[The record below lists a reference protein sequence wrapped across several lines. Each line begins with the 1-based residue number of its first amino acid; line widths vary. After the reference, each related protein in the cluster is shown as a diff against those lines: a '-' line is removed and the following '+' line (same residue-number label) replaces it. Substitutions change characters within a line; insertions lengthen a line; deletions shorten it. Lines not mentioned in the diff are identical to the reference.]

1 MNNYDLSR
9 RLVAEFLGVGF
20 LLATVVG
27 SGIMGEAMAGG
38 NAAIALLGNTLATG
52 AILVVLILILGP
64 ISGAH
69 LNPAVTVSFVMQRQ
83 MSPGIGAAYVA
94 VQVCGG
100 LGGVM
105 AAHVMF
111 GEPVLSL
118 ATQSRAGFGQW
129 VAEFIATFGLVATII
144 GCLRFRPEA
153 VAYAVGLF
161 ISAGYWFTS
170 STSFANPA
178 VAFARAFSDT
188 FTGIRLADSPAFM
201 VAEFCGAAAATLV
214 FGWLL
219 RKDPVARDATG
230 KSREN

>member
-1 MNNYDLSR
+1 MNDYDLAR
-9 RLVAEFLGVGF
+9 RLVAEFLGAGF

-27 SGIMGEAMAGG
+27 SGIMGETMAGG
-38 NAAIALLGNTLATG
+38 NAALALLGNTLATG

-64 ISGAH
+64 VSGAH
-69 LNPAVTVSFVMQRQ
+69 LNPAVTISFVMQRQ
-83 MSPGIGAAYVA
+83 MSPGAGAAYIA
-94 VQVCGG
+94 VQVCGAFA
-100 LGGVM
+100 GVM

-111 GEPVLSL
+111 GEPLLSM
-118 ATQSRAGFGQW
+118 ATQARAGPGQW
-129 VAEFIATFGLVATII
+129 TAEFIATFGLVATII

-188 FTGIRLADSPAFM
+188 FTGIRPADSPAFI
-201 VAEFCGAAAATLV
+201 VAEICGAAVATLV

-219 RKDPVARDATG
+219 RQDPGAREATG
-230 KSREN
+230 KSRKF